1 MGKFA
6 RGILWIGR
14 EKGGGLM
21 KGVRREN
28 IESVVVME
36 GRLLWSAS
44 PQPGSGQC
52 AVALFSSCSC
62 LRVLRVLVRCP
73 TERARE
79 HCRAGDSSAAS
90 GTTAPLS
97 SQLPGPEHPGAQSAG
112 GLFSVAEP
120 CAAVS
125 PCSLRGWELAGAGWK
140 VESEVDS
147 RNPIRYHG
155 PDALGLPES
164 L

>member
-1 MGKFA
+1 
-6 RGILWIGR
+6 
-14 EKGGGLM
+14 M
-21 KGVRREN
+21 KVVRREN
-28 IESVVVME
+28 LESVVEME

-62 LRVLRVLVRCP
+62 LRVLRVLVHCP
-73 TERARE
+73 SERARE

-112 GLFSVAEP
+112 DCFL
-120 CAAVS
+120 
-125 PCSLRGWELAGAGWK
+125 LRNRVQLC
-140 VESEVDS
+140 
-147 RNPIRYHG
+147 
-155 PDALGLPES
+155 LPVRCGGGN
-164 L
+164 

>member
-1 MGKFA
+1 
-6 RGILWIGR
+6 
-14 EKGGGLM
+14 M
-21 KGVRREN
+21 KVVRREN
-28 IESVVVME
+28 LESVVEME

-73 TERARE
+73 SERARE

-112 GLFSVAEP
+112 DCFL
-120 CAAVS
+120 
-125 PCSLRGWELAGAGWK
+125 LRNRVQLCLPVRCGGWELAGAGWK
-140 VESEVDS
+140 VESGKWKVS